1 MFAIHA
7 EASRRQETV
16 IIRHSKSKYSAFNF
30 PYSQAMVQLLNP
42 PPSDLAHCFSSAFR
56 LPVVHFSSLNKYTA
70 TLICHHSEKE
80 YEGRLQEQPLLIV
93 TTERDRTSSP
103 DVPPQGKERA
113 ISPLRH
119 ASCWAIQS
127 WSGSLA
133 KRHLRR
139 GPAMTLR

>member
-80 YEGRLQEQPLLIV
+80 YEGRLQEQPLLIL

-103 DVPPQGKERA
+103 LKPLH
-113 ISPLRH
+113 SPTPTSPSTTVQIPRFL
-119 ASCWAIQS
+119 S
-127 WSGSLA
+127 WHVRLPKTRKSA
-133 KRHLRR
+133 RCAR
-139 GPAMTLR
+139 